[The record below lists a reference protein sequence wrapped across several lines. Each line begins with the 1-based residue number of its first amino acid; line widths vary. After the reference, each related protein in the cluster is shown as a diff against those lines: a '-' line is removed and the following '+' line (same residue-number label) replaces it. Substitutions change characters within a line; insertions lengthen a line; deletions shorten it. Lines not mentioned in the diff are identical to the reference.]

1 MLKLHNIKLQ
11 LGSKSIFED
20 LSLEFA
26 EGKINVLLGPSGCG
40 KSTVLRLLAQFLIP
54 DSGLMENSHQSV
66 GFVFQEPRL
75 LPWLSL
81 IENIQLPLKIGS
93 AQGSLPEGDAKFWIQ
108 HMGLE
113 GNENKFPHELSG
125 GMKMRASIA
134 RALRTKPS
142 LLLMDEP
149 FAALD
154 EQRRETLQDLLL
166 KLQDELGLTLVF
178 VTHSIQEAL
187 TLADRVFVFAPTRG
201 QILRKEDFVVSLP
214 EKQKRDLQFLN
225 RVQSFSAAYRDLKQA
240 P

>member
-1 MLKLHNIKLQ
+1 MLKLHNINLQ

-26 EGKINVLLGPSGCG
+26 EGQINVLLGPSGCG
-40 KSTVLRLLAQFLIP
+40 KSTVLRLLAQFLNP
-54 DSGLMENSHQSV
+54 DSGLIENSHQRV

-81 IENIQLPLKIGS
+81 VENIRLPLNLS
-93 AQGSLPEGDAKFWIQ
+93 APQAGLHEADASYWIQ
-108 HMGLE
+108 QMGLE

-134 RALRTKPS
+134 RSLITKPS

-166 KLQDELGLTLVF
+166 KLQEELGLTLVF

-187 TLADRVFVFAPTRG
+187 TLADRVFVFAPTQGR
-201 QILRKEDFVVSLP
+201 ILRKEDFVVSLS
-214 EKQKRDLQFLN
+214 EKRKRDLQFLS
-225 RVQSFSAAYRDLKQA
+225 RVQNFSAAYRDLKQD